1 MNNLNL
7 NPYPL
12 KIYGSASGVN
22 QTLTKEVAKLL
33 KTHLSPVSYKVFAD
47 GSFIVHHTDSVR
59 DRDVYIMMQP
69 RFGNK
74 ENLSL
79 DLDECESLIFALR
92 QGDPARITVVMPCL
106 PYSRQDKASNH
117 REPILVQKVPMRLQM
132 AGAHRLVVLHLHNP
146 SSYNAHPLAMPMVD
160 VNVTELLVKHI
171 QSKKFD
177 LNKFKIVAPDLGAA
191 PAVRKLAQRLGI
203 PENIVI
209 VNKFR
214 DPKKTNHAEVMELIG
229 DIKGYNAI
237 IPDDMADTCGT
248 AIKCL
253 HALKENGAKDVYFTA
268 THAVLSGNAIEN
280 LNNAPF
286 KKVWFSDS
294 CISEE
299 ARKNIK
305 NLEIIH
311 TAKMVAMIIDNL
323 HNGKSVTELWNGHK

>member
-1 MNNLNL
+1 M
-7 NPYPL
+7 
-12 KIYGSASGVN
+12 
-22 QTLTKEVAKLL
+22 
-33 KTHLSPVSYKVFAD
+33 
-47 GSFIVHHTDSVR
+47 
-59 DRDVYIMMQP
+59 
-69 RFGNK
+69 
-74 ENLSL
+74 
-79 DLDECESLIFALR
+79 
-92 QGDPARITVVMPCL
+92 
-106 PYSRQDKASNH
+106 
-117 REPILVQKVPMRLQM
+117 
-132 AGAHRLVVLHLHNP
+132 
-146 SSYNAHPLAMPMVD
+146 
-160 VNVTELLVKHI
+160 
-171 QSKKFD
+171 
-177 LNKFKIVAPDLGAA
+177 APDLGAA

-214 DPKKTNHAEVMELIG
+214 DPKKANHAEVMELIG

-237 IPDDMADTCGT
+237 IPDDIADTCGT

-253 HALKENGAKDVYFTA
+253 QALKENGAKDVYFTA

-280 LNNAPF
+280 LNKAPF

-323 HNGKSVTELWNGHK
+323 HNGKSVTELWNGGK